1 MRINRITKGML
12 VGAMLAGSSI
22 LALPTIASA
31 ATSGTTGTSGTTT
44 TAASSGHSHGFI
56 QAQLKLE
63 AELSARVT
71 QLGRLSTDVSTSTTL
86 TSAHMVLL
94 SARVA
99 TGTGNINV
107 LVAKVPTDTT
117 MRQLNADR
125 KSMLAQNRVYAVL
138 TPQVFETI
146 EADGIAVRA
155 QGFVANES
163 ALQSAVNGMLGQNGY
178 KNALNHYL
186 AFVKAVNKA
195 EADSNNVATA
205 VLAQVPADYPG
216 DTHVFVNANHELLNA
231 DVSLAYAAYDASVIG
246 LAAGG
251 YNGS

>member
-22 LALPTIASA
+22 LALPAIAGA
-31 ATSGTTGTSGTTT
+31 ATSGTTGPTT
-44 TAASSGHSHGFI
+44 TAVSAGHSHAFI

-94 SARVA
+94 SGKVA
-99 TGTGNINV
+99 TATGNINA
-107 LVAKVPTDTT
+107 LVAKVPTGTT
-117 MRQLNADR
+117 MAQLNTDR

-163 ALQSAVNGMLGQNGY
+163 ALQSAVNGLLGQNGY

-231 DVSLAYAAYDASVIG
+231 DISLAYAAYDASVIG